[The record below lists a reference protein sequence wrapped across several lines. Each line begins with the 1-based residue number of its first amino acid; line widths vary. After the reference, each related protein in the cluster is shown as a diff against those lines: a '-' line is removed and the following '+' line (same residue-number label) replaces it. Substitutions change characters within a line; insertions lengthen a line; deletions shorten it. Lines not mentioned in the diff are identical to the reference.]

1 MGHWDLALAITATGP
16 EKNATISIRGRELLR
31 AQAWHGSMARHASK
45 SDGAFVH
52 PRVGP
57 TDFTTGVWSERGH
70 RPVTLQG
77 VPPCDERDQWYGLG
91 FGAMP
96 TVTHKPDAGGQGE
109 RRKQPINGSPYN
121 YSRQSPHRTTTF
133 PSCSLGCPARQALI
147 SLDTPDAAGRGGYIS
162 QDSRLKSLRP
172 PPLFACKLRPTHA
185 EPRPDLPTQS
195 PHPPL
200 PRRSMAY
207 TSSLHLPKHLLL
219 PNPRRTSRRP
229 SSVSFV
235 PAAAANTSGGVNG
248 HAPEKPTPKPNG
260 KKGVNGING
269 VNGKKAANGIN
280 GKKKGVNGHV
290 NGHADRIHLSV
301 STGGGQDGSG
311 LRVAFQGAPGAYS
324 EFAAKTALP
333 GCDTVPCRAFADAL
347 AAVERGGADRA
358 ILPVESTMEGTAL
371 RNYDLLLRHD
381 LVVVQEINLFVHYCL
396 LAMPGVRAAEVRRV
410 ISHPMALAHCGRAL
424 ARLGVDREP
433 VEDTAGAVEML
444 RSNRM
449 LDTAAIASPRA
460 ADLYGLD
467 VLAHGLQDESW
478 NVTRFLL
485 LSRPPSPVALPV
497 DSDAKTS
504 MVVAHRGGSMM
515 VLLKVLS
522 AFSSRNINLTKLEVI
537 NNEDGASAAAAA
549 GAGGHPPVMIL
560 DTKARGAPTLRA
572 FPHVLY
578 VDCEGASHDPRV
590 REAIQEIEKFA
601 VFVRVLGCYAAD
613 STVYDLQ

>member
-1 MGHWDLALAITATGP
+1 
-16 EKNATISIRGRELLR
+16 
-31 AQAWHGSMARHASK
+31 
-45 SDGAFVH
+45 
-52 PRVGP
+52 
-57 TDFTTGVWSERGH
+57 
-70 RPVTLQG
+70 
-77 VPPCDERDQWYGLG
+77 
-91 FGAMP
+91 
-96 TVTHKPDAGGQGE
+96 
-109 RRKQPINGSPYN
+109 
-121 YSRQSPHRTTTF
+121 
-133 PSCSLGCPARQALI
+133 
-147 SLDTPDAAGRGGYIS
+147 
-162 QDSRLKSLRP
+162 
-172 PPLFACKLRPTHA
+172 
-185 EPRPDLPTQS
+185 
-195 PHPPL
+195 
-200 PRRSMAY
+200 MAY
-207 TSSLHLPKHLLL
+207 TSSSSSSSLHLL
-219 PNPRRTSRRP
+219 PNTKLSSSSSSSRPP
-229 SSVSFV
+229 SFL
-235 PAAAANTSGGVNG
+235 PIA
-248 HAPEKPTPKPNG
+248 K
-260 KKGVNGING
+260 ING
-269 VNGKKAANGIN
+269 VNGHSKKSKSPNGKPHINGDGAKKGPVNGKSKAATRQVN
-280 GKKKGVNGHV
+280 GKN
-290 NGHADRIHLSV
+290 NDRIHLSV
-301 STGGGQDGSG
+301 STGGGVGQDGSG

-333 GCDTVPCRAFADAL
+333 GCETVPCRAFADAL
-347 AAVERGGADRA
+347 SAVAGGGVDRA

-444 RSNRM
+444 RSNRL

-485 LSRPPSPVALPV
+485 LSKPPATTTTTPAMPV
-497 DSDAKTS
+497 DADAKTS

-515 VLLKVLS
+515 VVLKVLS

-537 NNEDGASAAAAA
+537 NNDGGGNGGA
-549 GAGGHPPVMIL
+549 GAATAGTPVMIL
-560 DTKARGAPTLRA
+560 DTSARGAPTLRA

-590 REAIQEIEKFA
+590 LDAIKEIEKFA

-613 STVYDLQ
+613 SNVYDLQ

>member
-1 MGHWDLALAITATGP
+1 
-16 EKNATISIRGRELLR
+16 
-31 AQAWHGSMARHASK
+31 
-45 SDGAFVH
+45 
-52 PRVGP
+52 
-57 TDFTTGVWSERGH
+57 
-70 RPVTLQG
+70 
-77 VPPCDERDQWYGLG
+77 
-91 FGAMP
+91 
-96 TVTHKPDAGGQGE
+96 
-109 RRKQPINGSPYN
+109 
-121 YSRQSPHRTTTF
+121 
-133 PSCSLGCPARQALI
+133 
-147 SLDTPDAAGRGGYIS
+147 
-162 QDSRLKSLRP
+162 
-172 PPLFACKLRPTHA
+172 
-185 EPRPDLPTQS
+185 
-195 PHPPL
+195 
-200 PRRSMAY
+200 MAY
-207 TSSLHLPKHLLL
+207 TSSSLHLHKHLLL
-219 PNPRRTSRRP
+219 PKTNP
-229 SSVSFV
+229 SSSYSRPPPPSFV
-235 PAAAANTSGGVNG
+235 AAAAKINGVNG
-248 HAPEKPTPKPNG
+248 HSSKKSPNGKAQINGDG
-260 KKGVNGING
+260 KKGVNGSG
-269 VNGKKAANGIN
+269 RKKAAAQHIN
-280 GKKKGVNGHV
+280 GN
-290 NGHADRIHLSV
+290 DRIHLSV
-301 STGGGQDGSG
+301 STGGAGGQDGFG

-347 AAVERGGADRA
+347 AAVDGGAVDRA

-485 LSRPPSPVALPV
+485 LSKPPSPVTLPM
-497 DSDAKTS
+497 DADAKTS

-515 VLLKVLS
+515 VVLKVLS

-537 NNEDGASAAAAA
+537 NNNDGGGGGGGAAA
-549 GAGGHPPVMIL
+549 GHPVMIL
-560 DTKARGAPTLRA
+560 DTSARGAPTLRA

-590 REAIQEIEKFA
+590 LDAIKEIERFA

-613 STVYDLQ
+613 SNVYDLQ

>member
-1 MGHWDLALAITATGP
+1 
-16 EKNATISIRGRELLR
+16 
-31 AQAWHGSMARHASK
+31 
-45 SDGAFVH
+45 
-52 PRVGP
+52 
-57 TDFTTGVWSERGH
+57 
-70 RPVTLQG
+70 
-77 VPPCDERDQWYGLG
+77 
-91 FGAMP
+91 
-96 TVTHKPDAGGQGE
+96 
-109 RRKQPINGSPYN
+109 
-121 YSRQSPHRTTTF
+121 
-133 PSCSLGCPARQALI
+133 
-147 SLDTPDAAGRGGYIS
+147 
-162 QDSRLKSLRP
+162 
-172 PPLFACKLRPTHA
+172 
-185 EPRPDLPTQS
+185 
-195 PHPPL
+195 
-200 PRRSMAY
+200 MAY

-219 PNPRRTSRRP
+219 PSPRRTRHRP
-229 SSVSFV
+229 SSSVSFV
-235 PAAAANTSGGVNG
+235 PAAAARANGVNG
-248 HAPEKPTPKPNG
+248 HAPEKPPPPPNGKARINGVNG
-260 KKGVNGING
+260 KKGVNGHVNG
-269 VNGKKAANGIN
+269 VNGKKG
-280 GKKKGVNGHV
+280 V

-301 STGGGQDGSG
+301 STGGGGGAGGQDGSG

-333 GCDTVPCRAFADAL
+333 GCDTLPCRAFADAL
-347 AAVERGGADRA
+347 AAVERGAADRA

-371 RNYDLLLRHD
+371 RNYDLLLRHG
-381 LVVVQEINLFVHYCL
+381 LVVAQEINLFVHYCL

-485 LSRPPSPVALPV
+485 LSRPPSPVSLPV
-497 DSDAKTS
+497 DADAKTS

-522 AFSSRNINLTKLEVI
+522 AFSSRNINLTKLE
-537 NNEDGASAAAAA
+537 
-549 GAGGHPPVMIL
+549 
-560 DTKARGAPTLRA
+560 
-572 FPHVLY
+572 
-578 VDCEGASHDPRV
+578 
-590 REAIQEIEKFA
+590 AIQEIEKFA

>member
-1 MGHWDLALAITATGP
+1 
-16 EKNATISIRGRELLR
+16 
-31 AQAWHGSMARHASK
+31 
-45 SDGAFVH
+45 
-52 PRVGP
+52 
-57 TDFTTGVWSERGH
+57 
-70 RPVTLQG
+70 
-77 VPPCDERDQWYGLG
+77 
-91 FGAMP
+91 
-96 TVTHKPDAGGQGE
+96 
-109 RRKQPINGSPYN
+109 
-121 YSRQSPHRTTTF
+121 
-133 PSCSLGCPARQALI
+133 
-147 SLDTPDAAGRGGYIS
+147 
-162 QDSRLKSLRP
+162 
-172 PPLFACKLRPTHA
+172 
-185 EPRPDLPTQS
+185 
-195 PHPPL
+195 
-200 PRRSMAY
+200 MAY

-219 PNPRRTSRRP
+219 PNPRRTRHR

-235 PAAAANTSGGVNG
+235 PVAAAAAKASGVNG
-248 HAPEKPTPKPNG
+248 HAPEKQQPPQPNGKPRINGVNG
-260 KKGVNGING
+260 KKGVNGH
-269 VNGKKAANGIN
+269 
-280 GKKKGVNGHV
+280 KGVNGV

-301 STGGGQDGSG
+301 STGSGGSQDGSG

-381 LVVVQEINLFVHYCL
+381 LVVAQEINLFVHYCL

-485 LSRPPSPVALPV
+485 LSRPAAAPAAPPA
-497 DSDAKTS
+497 DADAKTS
-504 MVVAHRGGSMM
+504 MVVAHRGGSMA

-537 NNEDGASAAAAA
+537 NNEGDGGDSAAA
-549 GAGGHPPVMIL
+549 GARPPVMIL
-560 DTKARGAPTLRA
+560 DTSARGAPTLRA

-578 VDCEGASHDPRV
+578 VDCAGAASDPRV

-613 STVYDLQ
+613 STIYDLQ

>member
-1 MGHWDLALAITATGP
+1 
-16 EKNATISIRGRELLR
+16 
-31 AQAWHGSMARHASK
+31 
-45 SDGAFVH
+45 
-52 PRVGP
+52 
-57 TDFTTGVWSERGH
+57 
-70 RPVTLQG
+70 
-77 VPPCDERDQWYGLG
+77 
-91 FGAMP
+91 
-96 TVTHKPDAGGQGE
+96 
-109 RRKQPINGSPYN
+109 
-121 YSRQSPHRTTTF
+121 
-133 PSCSLGCPARQALI
+133 
-147 SLDTPDAAGRGGYIS
+147 
-162 QDSRLKSLRP
+162 
-172 PPLFACKLRPTHA
+172 
-185 EPRPDLPTQS
+185 
-195 PHPPL
+195 
-200 PRRSMAY
+200 MAY

-219 PNPRRTSRRP
+219 PSSRRTRHSR
-229 SSVSFV
+229 SSSFV
-235 PAAAANTSGGVNG
+235 PVAAAANNKINGGVNG
-248 HAPEKPTPKPNG
+248 HAPNGKAQHINGHG
-260 KKGVNGING
+260 KKGVNGH
-269 VNGKKAANGIN
+269 VNGKKG
-280 GKKKGVNGHV
+280 GVNGHV

-301 STGGGQDGSG
+301 STGGGGQDGSG

-333 GCDTVPCRAFADAL
+333 GCETVPCRAFADAL
-347 AAVERGGADRA
+347 AAVERGAADRA
-358 ILPVESTMEGTAL
+358 VLPVESTMEGTAL
-371 RNYDLLLRHD
+371 RNYDLLLRHG

-424 ARLGVDREP
+424 ARLGVAPEP

-485 LSRPPSPVALPV
+485 LSRTSPPSPVVDAGAGADAL
-497 DSDAKTS
+497 KTS

-515 VLLKVLS
+515 VVLKVLS

-537 NNEDGASAAAAA
+537 NNDGAAADGS
-549 GAGGHPPVMIL
+549 GARPPVMIL
-560 DTKARGAPTLRA
+560 DTSARGAPTLRA

-578 VDCEGASHDPRV
+578 VDCEGAAHDPRV
-590 REAIQEIEKFA
+590 REAIQEIERFA

>member
-1 MGHWDLALAITATGP
+1 
-16 EKNATISIRGRELLR
+16 
-31 AQAWHGSMARHASK
+31 
-45 SDGAFVH
+45 
-52 PRVGP
+52 
-57 TDFTTGVWSERGH
+57 
-70 RPVTLQG
+70 
-77 VPPCDERDQWYGLG
+77 
-91 FGAMP
+91 
-96 TVTHKPDAGGQGE
+96 
-109 RRKQPINGSPYN
+109 
-121 YSRQSPHRTTTF
+121 
-133 PSCSLGCPARQALI
+133 
-147 SLDTPDAAGRGGYIS
+147 
-162 QDSRLKSLRP
+162 
-172 PPLFACKLRPTHA
+172 
-185 EPRPDLPTQS
+185 
-195 PHPPL
+195 
-200 PRRSMAY
+200 MAY
-207 TSSLHLPKHLLL
+207 TSSLHLPKYLLLL
-219 PNPRRTSRRP
+219 PKPHRNRP
-229 SSVSFV
+229 SSSRSASFV
-235 PAAAANTSGGVNG
+235 PVA
-248 HAPEKPTPKPNG
+248 K
-260 KKGVNGING
+260 ING
-269 VNGKKAANGIN
+269 AP
-280 GKKKGVNGHV
+280 HV
-290 NGHADRIHLSV
+290 NGHAKKAPNGKVQINGGDGHGKKGGVNGKAHVNGHDRIHLSV
-301 STGGGQDGSG
+301 STGGGGQDGFG

-347 AAVERGGADRA
+347 AAVDGGAVDRA

-485 LSRPPSPVALPV
+485 LSKPPSPVTLPV
-497 DSDAKTS
+497 DADAKTS
-504 MVVAHRGGSMM
+504 MVVTHRGGSMM
-515 VLLKVLS
+515 VMLKVLS

-537 NNEDGASAAAAA
+537 NKDGA
-549 GAGGHPPVMIL
+549 GAGVGAARAPVMIL
-560 DTKARGAPTLRA
+560 DTSARGAPTLRA

-578 VDCEGASHDPRV
+578 VDCEGAAHDPRV
-590 REAIQEIEKFA
+590 REAIQEIERFA

-613 STVYDLQ
+613 TNVYDLQ

>member
-1 MGHWDLALAITATGP
+1 
-16 EKNATISIRGRELLR
+16 
-31 AQAWHGSMARHASK
+31 
-45 SDGAFVH
+45 
-52 PRVGP
+52 
-57 TDFTTGVWSERGH
+57 
-70 RPVTLQG
+70 
-77 VPPCDERDQWYGLG
+77 
-91 FGAMP
+91 
-96 TVTHKPDAGGQGE
+96 
-109 RRKQPINGSPYN
+109 
-121 YSRQSPHRTTTF
+121 
-133 PSCSLGCPARQALI
+133 
-147 SLDTPDAAGRGGYIS
+147 
-162 QDSRLKSLRP
+162 
-172 PPLFACKLRPTHA
+172 
-185 EPRPDLPTQS
+185 
-195 PHPPL
+195 
-200 PRRSMAY
+200 MAY

-219 PNPRRTSRRP
+219 PNPHRTSHKP

-235 PAAAANTSGGVNG
+235 PSAAAAKASGVNG
-248 HAPEKPTPKPNG
+248 HAPEAPPPPPSPNG
-260 KKGVNGING
+260 KPRING
-269 VNGKKAANGIN
+269 VNGHVNGN
-280 GKKKGVNGHV
+280 KGVNGHV
-290 NGHADRIHLSV
+290 NGNKGANGHVNGHGDRIHLSV
-301 STGGGQDGSG
+301 STGGGGQDGSG

-333 GCDTVPCRAFADAL
+333 GCETIPCRAFADAL
-347 AAVERGGADRA
+347 AAVERGAADRA

-381 LVVVQEINLFVHYCL
+381 LVVAQEINLFVHYCL

-485 LSRPPSPVALPV
+485 LSRPAATGAAAAALPA
-497 DSDAKTS
+497 DADAKTS
-504 MVVAHRGGSMM
+504 MVVAHRGGSMAM
-515 VLLKVLS
+515 LLKVLS

-537 NNEDGASAAAAA
+537 NNDADADADG
-549 GAGGHPPVMIL
+549 GARPPVMIL
-560 DTKARGAPTLRA
+560 DTSARGAPTLRA

-578 VDCEGASHDPRV
+578 VDCAGAATDPRV

>member
-1 MGHWDLALAITATGP
+1 
-16 EKNATISIRGRELLR
+16 
-31 AQAWHGSMARHASK
+31 
-45 SDGAFVH
+45 
-52 PRVGP
+52 
-57 TDFTTGVWSERGH
+57 
-70 RPVTLQG
+70 
-77 VPPCDERDQWYGLG
+77 
-91 FGAMP
+91 
-96 TVTHKPDAGGQGE
+96 
-109 RRKQPINGSPYN
+109 
-121 YSRQSPHRTTTF
+121 
-133 PSCSLGCPARQALI
+133 
-147 SLDTPDAAGRGGYIS
+147 
-162 QDSRLKSLRP
+162 
-172 PPLFACKLRPTHA
+172 
-185 EPRPDLPTQS
+185 
-195 PHPPL
+195 
-200 PRRSMAY
+200 MAY
-207 TSSLHLPKHLLL
+207 TSSLHLPKLLLL
-219 PNPRRTSRRP
+219 PNPRRTRHRP
-229 SSVSFV
+229 SFV
-235 PAAAANTSGGVNG
+235 PAAAAKASGVNG
-248 HAPEKPTPKPNG
+248 HAPPEKPAPNGKARINGVNG
-260 KKGVNGING
+260 KKGVNG
-269 VNGKKAANGIN
+269 VNGKKG
-280 GKKKGVNGHV
+280 V
-290 NGHADRIHLSV
+290 NGHADRIHLTV
-301 STGGGQDGSG
+301 STGGGGQDGTG

-381 LVVVQEINLFVHYCL
+381 LVVAQEINLFVHYCL

-485 LSRPPSPVALPV
+485 LSRPPPPVALPV
-497 DSDAKTS
+497 DADAKTS

-537 NNEDGASAAAAA
+537 NNDGAAAPAAA
-549 GAGGHPPVMIL
+549 GAGARPPVMIL
-560 DTKARGAPTLRA
+560 DTSARGAPTLRA

-578 VDCEGASHDPRV
+578 VDCAGAAHDPRV